1 MKLKIMHKLM
11 AGFGAIILLMLLSA
25 GVATVRLS
33 NGAALQQ
40 QIKNVRY
47 PATIAASE
55 AQAGMINASA
65 SLRGYVLFGSDSQ
78 DAASFKTNRKNS
90 WERVESAVEK
100 LQSMDLDSA
109 DKAQIA
115 SIATQLKEY
124 EELQDRIEK
133 LALSKKGDEMS
144 TAYDLLKTDATIKG
158 REIGAKLQAFMNDQQ
173 SNTDHDISV
182 LIARNTSTQW
192 ILWVIGAFAIC
203 AAANVAWFMG
213 KRFST
218 TLARLLLRAS
228 SIASGD
234 LTGEAIEISSN
245 DEIAELTRAVN
256 DMQKGLQQMIAA
268 LSGVAGS
275 VVSASEHISGEAA
288 SMAQSADTQKDQT
301 HQLVSAMQEMA
312 STVLQVS
319 ENSNRAAE
327 AAHKASETAHR
338 GGTIVD
344 QTLSNMRSIAEYV
357 GTTARKIEELGKNSD
372 QIGRIIGVIDEIADQ
387 TNLLALNAAIEAARA
402 GEQGRGFAVV
412 ADEVR
417 KLAERTSTATK
428 EIAQMI
434 QTIQAET
441 RVAVSAMEEGTRQVQ
456 DGVQSTAQ
464 AGDSLR
470 EIIHMAEQVGEM
482 ITHIATASAQQSKAT
497 EEINLNLQEIRGLVE
512 KSAGSARESANSCQD
527 VSALAL
533 DLQKLVGNFKL
544 ENGVSP
550 AFSGNARNASFIAA
564 AATSERARAWAA
576 GAR

>member
-1 MKLKIMHKLM
+1 MKLKIIHKLM
-11 AGFGAIILLMLLSA
+11 AGFGAIICLMLISA
-25 GVATVRLS
+25 AVASMRLS
-33 NGAALQQ
+33 SGAALQQ
-40 QIKNVRY
+40 QIKNIRY
-47 PATIAASE
+47 PAAIAASE
-55 AQAGMINASA
+55 IQYETATSSA
-65 SLRGYVLFGSDSQ
+65 SLRGYVLFGNDPK
-78 DAASFKTNRKNS
+78 DADDFKVRRKES
-90 WERVESAVEK
+90 WEKVAAAVDT
-100 LQSMDLDSA
+100 LRSRDLDA
-109 DKAQIA
+109 DDKTRIE
-115 SIATQLKEY
+115 SIATQLKDY
-124 EELQDRIEK
+124 EEIQDKIEL
-133 LALSKKGDEMS
+133 LARSKKSEEMGA
-144 TAYDLLKTDATIKG
+144 AYDLLKSDATAKG
-158 REIGAKLQAFMNDQQ
+158 REIGAELQTFMNDQQ
-173 SNTDHDISV
+173 VKTNHDIDV
-182 LIARNTSTQW
+182 LISRNNNTQL
-192 ILWVIGAFAIC
+192 ILWIIGAFAIC
-203 AAANVAWFMG
+203 SAVSVAWFMG

-218 TLARLLLRAS
+218 TLARLLHRAT

-234 LTGEAIEISSN
+234 LTGDAIEATSS

-268 LSGVAGS
+268 LSGVANS
-275 VVSASEHISGEAA
+275 VASTSEHISDEAA
-288 SMAQSADTQKDQT
+288 TMAQSADTQKDQT
-301 HQLVSAMQEMA
+301 HQLVSAMQEMS

-344 QTLSNMRSIAEYV
+344 QTLANMRSIADYV

-417 KLAERTSTATK
+417 KLAERTTTATK

-434 QTIQAET
+434 ETIQAET
-441 RVAVSAMEEGTRQVQ
+441 RLAVSAMEEGTRQVQ

-482 ITHIATASAQQSKAT
+482 ITHIATAAAQQSRAT
-497 EEINLNLQEIRGLVE
+497 EEINLNLQEIGGLVE
-512 KSAGSARESANSCQD
+512 KSATSARESANSCQD
-527 VSALAL
+527 VSALAV

-544 ENGVSP
+544 DTNIMP
-550 AFSGNARNASFIAA
+550 AFAMNAGKAGLNAAPA
-564 AATSERARAWAA
+564 QERARTWAA
-576 GAR
+576 GAH